1 MGLYTTEHELLHVFE
16 KYGPIEKVSV
26 VKDAKVRIKPS
37 ENQFFLIS
45 FYSILSS
52 SQVIF
57 DSSEQASLV

>member
-26 VKDAKVRIKPS
+26 VKDAKVRN
-37 ENQFFLIS
+37 NQFFLIS